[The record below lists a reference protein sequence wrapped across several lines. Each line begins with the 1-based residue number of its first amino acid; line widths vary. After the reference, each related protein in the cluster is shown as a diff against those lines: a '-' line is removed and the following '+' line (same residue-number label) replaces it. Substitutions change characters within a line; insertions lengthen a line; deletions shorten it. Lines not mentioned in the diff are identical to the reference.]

1 MEAKEQNGEKGTWED
16 DGTPIYIGAVQLVCK
31 WFYIVVHQISVHQ
44 ISVHQIVQN
53 YKLTTSE
60 RKPLVPLS
68 ELNTVRYFE
77 ANYIN
82 WNIQYHHS
90 VPDKL

>member
-1 MEAKEQNGEKGTWED
+1 MYQ
-16 DGTPIYIGAVQLVCK
+16 IG
-31 WFYIVVHQISVHQ
+31 VHQ

-77 ANYIN
+77 ADYIN

-90 VPDKL
+90 VPDKLWWSKQTKFPHNRRTFFTEIGRVTYEK